1 MLNLPVEGTIDTGVN
16 EENSI
21 EIVEEYHE
29 ELLVRSYVSYLED
42 LENEYM
48 DTCEGYYSMLKVAID
63 TEDETE
69 RDDEIERILDELGN
83 VESKSDN
90 QVYKTLYDMQNDLE
104 EYKYD
109 VAVVQELREHYLGVK
124 IEVSEEYKIQLEEY
138 SNNI

>member
-1 MLNLPVEGTIDTGVN
+1 
-16 EENSI
+16 
-21 EIVEEYHE
+21 
-29 ELLVRSYVSYLED
+29 
-42 LENEYM
+42 M